1 MSQPDSQA
9 LLQSM
14 LERLKIQ
21 PGRERLTYKHPGES
35 PRQEIEKDVLTNGY
49 VLDGPAKRS
58 QAPALADGKFSP
70 KVIEGLK
77 PVHSFGQYR
86 GHFSFPKDDSH
97 TTVVVPLES
106 SIPYSEGTDTL
117 AKKDVTTGKQESEG
131 GFKLNDQ
138 DWYWGSSRF
147 SESHSTFHVGN
158 GFENMSKWKD
168 MQMVPQKSST
178 KRKQRFSESK
188 AKRWTQK
195 LKERWV
201 ERSHK
206 KERESTEDWTKQISA
221 QSRLVDTLKQ
231 DGEEREN
238 PKTPLEDD
246 NIDAFM
252 GSSENFPFG
261 FGTVSLLDEIISGQE
276 WAKFLNTA
284 STNHTI
290 AEKTSNGPDMTPRA
304 TLNGPSAFAAHHSE
318 SLNRGW
324 SFRGGESLP
333 LYNFPGNK
341 DLPEADTEEAD
352 GFQPMEQGQS
362 QSHEPMKDSAFWPPR
377 NSNVERA
384 DILDDSPPSSRLNRK
399 RQHHSAENWTQN
411 RQESANNHVSGKAE
425 ENMVPILGCP
435 SSKFSPGAPP
445 LRSVLRHPTF
455 PSIDSSQESKRRR
468 MEANRRVRFAETV
481 QEIPPIRAELDTW
494 DSEEDN
500 GTVLGSGSDEEE
512 EKERMAVEEDKAAPA
527 RRPALPAWIRAL
539 KRKNTAR
546 KHT

>member
-14 LERLKIQ
+14 LERLKLQ
-21 PGRERLTYKHPGES
+21 PGRERLVYES

-49 VLDGPAKRS
+49 VLDDPAKRP
-58 QAPALADGKFSP
+58 QAPFLAAGEFSP
-70 KVIEGLK
+70 KVVEGFK
-77 PVHSFGQYR
+77 PVHDIGQYR
-86 GHFSFPKDDSH
+86 GHFSFPKVDSH
-97 TTVVVPLES
+97 TTVVAPLEHS
-106 SIPYSEGTDTL
+106 TNHSEGTDTL
-117 AKKDVTTGKQESEG
+117 PKKDMISGKQESES

-147 SESHSTFHVGN
+147 SENHSFHVGN

-168 MQMVPQKSST
+168 MQTVPQKSST
-178 KRKQRFSESK
+178 KRKPRFSESK

-206 KERESTEDWTKQISA
+206 KERESAEDWAKETSA
-221 QSRLVDTLKQ
+221 QSRLVDTLNQ

-238 PKTPLEDD
+238 PSPPLEDD
-246 NIDAFM
+246 TIEAFI
-252 GSSENFPFG
+252 GSGEKFPFG
-261 FGTVSLLDEIISGQE
+261 FGSVSLLDEIIAGQE
-276 WAKFLNTA
+276 WAKFLNSA
-284 STNHTI
+284 STNRTI
-290 AEKTSNGPDMTPRA
+290 AENTLNGPDVTPRA
-304 TLNGPSAFAAHHSE
+304 TLSVPSAFATHHSE
-318 SLNRGW
+318 SLNRQW
-324 SFRGGESLP
+324 SFRGGELLP
-333 LYNFPGNK
+333 LYNFPCNK
-341 DLPEADTEEAD
+341 DLPEASTEEAD
-352 GFQPMEQGQS
+352 QFQPMEQGQS
-362 QSHEPMKDSAFWPPR
+362 QSHEPIKDSEFWSPR

-384 DILDDSPPSSRLNRK
+384 DILDDSPPTSRLNRK

-411 RQESANNHVSGKAE
+411 RQEESANNHVMGNAE
-425 ENMVPILGCP
+425 ENMAPFIGCP
-435 SSKFSPGAPP
+435 SSEVSPGAPP

-468 MEANRRVRFAETV
+468 LEPNRRVRFAETV

-494 DSEEDN
+494 ESEEDD

-512 EKERMAVEEDKAAPA
+512 EKERMAVEEEKAA
-527 RRPALPAWIRAL
+527 RRPALPAWIRNL
-539 KRKNTAR
+539 KRKNTPR